1 MSETMDSFSQK
12 LSSGKLLS
20 EKLFPGKLFSLYR
33 VELRRLL
40 LSKTVWI
47 ITVLCLFAP
56 LPGYLL
62 PYFSDS
68 RTMSGRYIANPVLA
82 GTMIGAVL
90 WAILTI
96 MEADRLHRSG
106 VSVLAD
112 AVASPVSLS
121 TARTLALLTIAMLV
135 TAVTA
140 LVWLPY
146 TAVKIAYLFSA
157 EFYCANFVILMLPT
171 WWISI
176 LFADALYRITR
187 HVGLSVMLYV
197 GLVCVNI
204 GGMVFYDY
212 FTRWLSP
219 RIISYSDGFSSIWP
233 LRIAFYTRII
243 WVCLASGFWLISI
256 LCVRRYQRGLIFSF
270 VRGMGRI
277 SVLLPALLL
286 VIAGISLWRF
296 QPFIDHGPNT
306 YVFTT
311 DTGNED
317 DGASMCLIKS
327 IRYSI
332 RTDPAFGLLYGRAEY
347 DIQSPY
353 QGETLLAMSPGY
365 KITKMTYGDTE
376 VAFRTVEEDMNGW
389 RPTYFELPQEC
400 HKTLVIEYEG
410 FPTISRA
417 SALYRAE
424 DCIDPNYISLSAASL
439 FPRLNN
445 YYTPQKAAAVEITIP
460 AHLTPLL
467 NYAPMSNF
475 VDNENGTKTWS
486 AVCPGYVMNFTAGDY
501 VIDTISVDDLDIDF
515 VYGKTYE
522 SIVEESNVRQAI
534 VDVFTYCG
542 EHYGK
547 LPWAKDNRLL
557 LQQRSSMVMG
567 GYALP
572 GVSQWFE
579 TVLSPDTL
587 SDPDKGASATEV
599 FIHEMIHQW
608 WGGLGLNCT
617 EEELWSSEGLT
628 VYSTYRLVKETYGD
642 AYARQYY
649 VDVWEDAVE
658 MQNRS
663 FYNRHPEYVSL
674 LPDLYQAELNLSN
687 SGINHYNR
695 MPLMI
700 LKAQELV
707 GGEEKMDAI
716 LQQIYADRDLFNQN
730 YFSYQDFL
738 RYCGLTEEDLY
749 LE

>member
-1 MSETMDSFSQK
+1 MSETMYLFSSK
-12 LSSGKLLS
+12 LSSV
-20 EKLFPGKLFSLYR
+20 KLFSLYR

-40 LSKTVWI
+40 LSRMVWS
-47 ITVLCLFAP
+47 ITALCMFAP
-56 LPGYLL
+56 LIGYLL
-62 PYFSDS
+62 PFFSDS
-68 RTMSGRYIANPVLA
+68 RTMSGHYIANPVLA
-82 GTMIGAVL
+82 GTMTGAIL

-96 MEADRLHRSG
+96 IEADRLHRSG
-106 VSVLAD
+106 VSVLTD
-112 AVASPVSLS
+112 AVAAPVSLS
-121 TARTLALLTIAMLV
+121 TARTLALLTIAILV

-140 LVWLPY
+140 LVYLPY
-146 TAVKIAYLFSA
+146 TAQKISYLF
-157 EFYCANFVILMLPT
+157 EVDFYFANFLILMLPT

-176 LFADALYRITR
+176 LFADSLYRITR
-187 HVGLSVMLYV
+187 RVELSVMLYV

-204 GGMVFYDY
+204 GGMVFCDY

-233 LRIAFYTRII
+233 LRIVLYTRLI
-243 WVCLASGFWLISI
+243 WICLAVGFWLFST
-256 LCVRRYQRGLIFSF
+256 LCVRRYQRGLVFSLM
-270 VRGMGRI
+270 RGLKRI
-277 SVLLPALLL
+277 YILMPAILL
-286 VIAGISLWRF
+286 VIAGITLWRF
-296 QPFIDHGPNT
+296 QPFIDHGPNK
-306 YVFTT
+306 YVFIT

-317 DGASMCLIKS
+317 EETSIFLIKS
-327 IRYSI
+327 IRYNI
-332 RTDPAFGLLYGRAEY
+332 RTDPVFGRLYGRAEY

-353 QGETLLAMSPGY
+353 NGEASLTLSPGY
-365 KITKMTYGDTE
+365 KITKMTYGDSE
-376 VAFRTVEEDMNGW
+376 VSFRTVKEDMNGW
-389 RPTYFELPQEC
+389 RSTYFELPQEYN
-400 HKTLVIEYEG
+400 KTLVIEYEG
-410 FPTISRA
+410 FPTLARA
-417 SALYRAE
+417 SALHRAE
-424 DCIDPNYISLSAASL
+424 DCIDPNYISLSSASL
-439 FPRLNN
+439 FPLLNN
-445 YYTPQKAAAVEITIP
+445 YYTPQKAAEVEITIP
-460 AHLTPLL
+460 EHLTPLL
-467 NYAPMSNF
+467 NYATMSNF
-475 VDNENGTKTWS
+475 IDNGNGTKTWS
-486 AVCPGYVMNFTAGDY
+486 AVCPSYVMNFTAGDY

-515 VYGKTYE
+515 VYGKTYQ
-522 SIVEESNVRQAI
+522 SIVDESNVRQAI

-587 SDPDKGASATEV
+587 SDPNKGASATEV

-617 EEELWSSEGLT
+617 EDEFWSSEGLT

-642 AYARQYY
+642 AYAQQYY
-649 VDVWEDAVE
+649 VDVWEDAVD

-663 FYNRHPEYVSL
+663 FYNRHPEYVPL

-695 MPLMI
+695 MPLII

-707 GGEEKMDAI
+707 GGEEKMDEI
-716 LQQIYADRDLFNQN
+716 LRQIYTDRDLFNQN

>member
-1 MSETMDSFSQK
+1 MYLFSSK
-12 LSSGKLLS
+12 LSSA
-20 EKLFPGKLFSLYR
+20 KLFSLYR

-40 LSKTVWI
+40 LSKIVWS
-47 ITVLCLFAP
+47 ITVLCLLAP
-56 LPGYLL
+56 LMGYLL
-62 PYFSDS
+62 PFFSDS

-82 GTMIGAVL
+82 GTMTGAVL

-96 MEADRLHRSG
+96 IEADRLHRSG
-106 VSVLAD
+106 VNVLTD
-112 AVASPVSLS
+112 AVASPVTLS
-121 TARTLALLTIAMLV
+121 TARTLALLTIAILV

-140 LVWLPY
+140 LVYLPY
-146 TAVKIAYLFSA
+146 TALKISYLFA
-157 EFYCANFVILMLPT
+157 TDFYCANFLILMLPT
-171 WWISI
+171 FWISI
-176 LFADALYRITR
+176 LFADSIYRITR
-187 HVGLSVMLYV
+187 RIELSVMLYV

-204 GGMVFYDY
+204 GGMIFYDY

-233 LRIAFYTRII
+233 LRIVFYTRLI
-243 WVCLASGFWLISI
+243 WICLAVGFWLFST
-256 LCVRRYQRGLIFSF
+256 LCVRRYQRGLVFSF
-270 VRGMGRI
+270 VRGLKRI
-277 SVLLPALLL
+277 YILLSALLL

-296 QPFIDHGPNT
+296 QPFIDHGPNE
-306 YVFTT
+306 YVFIT
-311 DTGNED
+311 DTGD
-317 DGASMCLIKS
+317 DDDEASIFLIKA

-332 RTDPAFGLLYGRAEY
+332 RTDPTFGQLYGRAEY

-353 QGETLLAMSPGY
+353 NGEASLKISPGY
-365 KITKMTYGDTE
+365 KITKMTYGDSE
-376 VAFRTVEEDMNGW
+376 VTFQTVKEDMNGW
-389 RPTYFELPQEC
+389 RSTYFELPREYN
-400 HKTLVIEYEG
+400 KTLVIEYEG
-410 FPTISRA
+410 FPTLARS
-417 SALYRAE
+417 SSLHRAE

-439 FPRLNN
+439 FPALNN
-445 YYTPQKAAAVEITIP
+445 YYTPQKVAEVEITIP
-460 AHLTPLL
+460 EHLTPLL
-467 NYAPMSNF
+467 NYATMSNF
-475 VDNENGTKTWS
+475 VDNGNGTKTWS
-486 AVCPGYVMNFTAGDY
+486 AVCPSYVMNFTAGDY

-515 VYGKTYE
+515 VYGKTYQN
-522 SIVEESNVRQAI
+522 IVDESNVRQAI

-587 SDPDKGASATEV
+587 SDPNKGASATEV

-617 EEELWSSEGLT
+617 EDEFWSSEGLT

-642 AYARQYY
+642 AYAQQYY
-649 VDVWEDAVE
+649 VDVWKDAVE
-658 MQNRS
+658 MQNQS
-663 FYNRHPEYVSL
+663 FYNRHPEYIPL
-674 LPDLYQAELNLSN
+674 LPDLYQTELNLSN

-695 MPLMI
+695 MPLII

-707 GGEEKMDAI
+707 GGEEKMDEI
-716 LQQIYADRDLFNQN
+716 LRQIYADRDLFNQN

-738 RYCGLTEEDLY
+738 HYCGLTEEDLY